1 MAGTQLNQ
9 KISLLSRPANDRSAK
24 VIGVKKVAPQF
35 LRAQHQLVLDTLH
48 AHSQLTLDYPQV
60 MEAHI
65 WLTGLCYMTV
75 LTIVLLQ

>member
-24 VIGVKKVAPQF
+24 VIGLKKVVPQF

>member
-24 VIGVKKVAPQF
+24 VIGLQKVAPQF

-48 AHSQLTLDYPQV
+48 THSQLTLDYPQV